1 MIVVTW
7 FRDLDHKRAAPL
19 ECERLHVITVTLF
32 GARLRRQSALA
43 QCFFSSRRE
52 TRKILCAI
60 SAAAVLRLSRI
71 TQENGTQS
79 H

>member
-52 TRKILCAI
+52 TRKIVKQERYCA
-60 SAAAVLRLSRI
+60 LFPPPRFF
-71 TQENGTQS
+71 G
-79 H
+79 